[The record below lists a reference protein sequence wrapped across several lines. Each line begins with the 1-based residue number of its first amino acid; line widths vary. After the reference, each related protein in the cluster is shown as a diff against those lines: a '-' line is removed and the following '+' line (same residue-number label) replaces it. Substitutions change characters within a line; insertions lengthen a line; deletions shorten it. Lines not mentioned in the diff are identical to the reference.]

1 MHSTSEQ
8 AEPITVYHFHVPDL
22 LQLNAILSTGY
33 FPQKQRIPVTMQ
45 ETTNHIQWLNIRAI
59 LFLGEMNKLI
69 ERDNRSNLS
78 QFNRTQLKG

>member
-1 MHSTSEQ
+1 M
-8 AEPITVYHFHVPDL
+8 YHFHVPDL
-22 LQLNAILSTGY
+22 LRLNAILSTGY

-59 LFLGEMNKLI
+59 LFLDEINELI

-78 QFNRTQLKG
+78 QLNRTQLKG